1 MQAKE
6 RSKSCC
12 KGPSGRPF
20 RDPCAMTEILQP
32 SVTALRAETL
42 LVPFTDYSQWERK
55 HPKGSGL
62 GVRTQQQAKAR
73 ILTPLSAPRVRK
85 NSKSTAP
92 EAKKQRANHATS
104 TAQVRLQPVAFVCNH
119 GQGIRRKPA
128 PKFNTGSIASSGES
142 QVKVFKRQGQQV
154 SISPEKQHKTG
165 RLGRSH
171 EPTNIRLLRVTQIK
185 PAYPY
190 QIYRNFV
197 DCMISASTG
206 SKKKLY

>member
-6 RSKSCC
+6 RTKSCC
-12 KGPSGRPF
+12 KGTSGRPF

-73 ILTPLSAPRVRK
+73 TLTPLSAPRVRK

-92 EAKKQRANHATS
+92 EAKKQRANHATF

-128 PKFNTGSIASSGES
+128 SKFNTGSIASSGES

-154 SISPEKQHKTG
+154 STSPEKQHKTG

-171 EPTNIRLLRVTQIK
+171 EPTNIRLLRVT
-185 PAYPY
+185 
-190 QIYRNFV
+190 
-197 DCMISASTG
+197 
-206 SKKKLY
+206 